1 MILINDTIIQ
11 LIEKIRK
18 CPFLKK
24 YNYIL
29 KHTPFI
35 QTEYIE
41 GKGIKIKSISFIDWD
56 EIHIN
61 NNSIIF
67 VPEPSHPLFPPPMET
82 LLEYDNWE
90 ELYKI
95 LSINTNN
102 ADEDEL
108 LPFICVCGKKFKQL
122 ASKCRQINY
131 PNGEIYCYAK
141 CPRCG
146 KEPETRWK

>member
-56 EIHIN
+56 EIRIN
-61 NNSIIF
+61 NKSIIF
-67 VPEPSHPLFPPPMET
+67 VPEPSSHPLFPPPIEI
-82 LLEYDNWE
+82 LLEYDDWK
-90 ELYKI
+90 ELYEI
-95 LSINTNN
+95 LGIYTK
-102 ADEDEL
+102 DE
-108 LPFICVCGKKFKQL
+108 
-122 ASKCRQINY
+122 
-131 PNGEIYCYAK
+131 
-141 CPRCG
+141 
-146 KEPETRWK
+146 